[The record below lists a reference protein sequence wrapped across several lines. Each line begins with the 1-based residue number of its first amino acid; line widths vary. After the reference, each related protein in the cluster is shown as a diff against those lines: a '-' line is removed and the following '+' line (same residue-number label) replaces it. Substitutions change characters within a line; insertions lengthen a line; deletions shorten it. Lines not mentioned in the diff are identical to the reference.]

1 MINLAQALELSQDW
15 LWHGLLVFLRVGVI
29 IGLVPG
35 FGEQSVPVRVKL
47 ALAIAGTMVLAPLV
61 PHFGGE
67 EFDTSRLVVC
77 LATETLAGL
86 LFGIGLRLF
95 VMALQTAG
103 TITAQST
110 SLSQILGNTAEP
122 MPAIGH
128 VLLIGGLALA
138 MVSGVH
144 VKFLAYTL
152 HSYDLI
158 VPGTVPSGAA
168 ISEWGVR
175 QISDA
180 FALAFR
186 LSAPFIVVSLL
197 YNLAL
202 GAINRAMPQLMVAFV
217 GAPAITAA
225 GMILLALLSPSIL
238 LAWRTAMENFLL
250 NPAGGL
256 P

>member
-1 MINLAQALELSQDW
+1 MNDLAQALDLSQEW
-15 LWHGLLVFLRVGVI
+15 LWHGFLVFLRVGAI
-29 IGLVPG
+29 IWLVPG

-47 ALAIAGTMVLAPLV
+47 ALAIASTMVLAPLI
-61 PHFGGE
+61 PPFGGAG
-67 EFDTSRLVVC
+67 FNISS
-77 LATETLAGL
+77 LAIFLMTETVAGL

-103 TITAQST
+103 TIAAQST

-138 MVSGVH
+138 MLSGVH

-158 VPGTVPSGAA
+158 APGTVPDGAA
-168 ISEWGVR
+168 LSEWGLR
-175 QISDA
+175 QIADA

-197 YNLAL
+197 YNLTL

-225 GMILLALLSPSIL
+225 GMVLLALLSPSIL
-238 LAWRTAMENFLL
+238 IAWRAAMEAFLL